1 MATLTVNDTIF
12 ATVSTGSNTI
22 LNHTLSGAASIN
34 DAIRIIC
41 RELAGYIGLVTVY
54 LRNSTQ
60 GWLEK
65 RVVRLTARHTPPA
78 VATPVQLSL
87 F

>member
-1 MATLTVNDTIF
+1 MATFTINDTIF
-12 ATVSTGSNTI
+12 ATVSAGTSTI
-22 LNHTLSGAASIN
+22 LNRTLSGAASIN

-41 RELAGYIGLVTVY
+41 RELAGHIGLVTVY

-65 RVVRLTARHTPPA
+65 RVVRLTARHPA
-78 VATPVQLSL
+78 SAPATPVQLSL